1 MYCAVNAAALRPPQV
16 RVLPHPL
23 FVLFMETLFY
33 FIDFVVHIDTH
44 LNAVIQSYHA
54 WAYVVLFL
62 IIFLETA
69 FVFVPF
75 LPGDSLLFA
84 AGIFAGAGSL
94 NLAFIFILLSA
105 AAIFGDS
112 VNYWA
117 GFHSSSRLFKKE
129 AKWLNESYLE
139 RTKKFYEVHG
149 KKTIV
154 LARFVPII
162 RTFAPFVAG
171 IAKMN
176 YRQFVSYNIIGGILW
191 VFIFTFTGYFFGN
204 IPIVRDN
211 FSLAMLGIIIISFIP
226 AVVEFW
232 RHRAKN

>member
-1 MYCAVNAAALRPPQV
+1 MAFGGSNPSLRKIFFALA
-16 RVLPHPL
+16 
-23 FVLFMETLFY
+23 MDTLLS

-84 AGIFAGAGSL
+84 AGTFAGLGL
-94 NLAFIFILLSA
+94 LDPLVIFVLLCA
-105 AAIFGDS
+105 AAIFGDT
-112 VNYWA
+112 VNYWV
-117 GFHSSSRLFKKE
+117 GFHSSSKLFKKE

-139 RTKKFYEVHG
+139 RTKEFYKVHG
-149 KKTIV
+149 KKTII
-154 LARFVPII
+154 LARFIPII

-191 VFIFTFTGYFFGN
+191 VFIFTLVGYFFGN
-204 IPIVRDN
+204 IPIVREN
-211 FSLAMLGIIIISFIP
+211 FSLAVLAIIVISLIP

-232 RHRAKN
+232 RHRSKN